1 MVPFISTKKRTDMKH
16 TLTPI
21 LLMAVSLSGCASLS
35 SMSHAPQ
42 QSSNNSASLMAARK
56 ALSEGAAATSLSIAH
71 GILSMRPND
80 VDAMVAEGDA
90 NVQLGNRHTAEMEYK
105 QALAI
110 DPASVKARLGLGKLV
125 LANDAREAE
134 RSFRAVLATSPHNAA
149 ALTDL
154 GVALD
159 LQERHREAQA
169 SYQAALDIDPNLTSP
184 RVDLAVS
191 LALSGDPAK
200 AEGLLRDASESGAMP
215 ARVRADYALAEVMA
229 GHSDDATQTLQ
240 ADLSADEAK
249 SSVTAMEGLRNH
261 PTAAVPVA
269 VAPAAPVP
277 APQASLAPLPPVNK
291 VSLPAPGAG
300 AKSALQTA
308 QLAAPGK
315 GPASTGP

>member
-1 MVPFISTKKRTDMKH
+1 MKKA
-16 TLTPI
+16 
-21 LLMAVSLSGCASLS
+21 LLLIAAALSSCASLS
-35 SMSHAPQ
+35 SVSHAPE
-42 QSSNNSASLMAARK
+42 QSGNNSASLMAARK

-71 GILSMRPND
+71 GVLSMRPND

-90 NVQLGNRHTAEMEYK
+90 DVQLGNRHTAEMEYK
-105 QALAI
+105 QALKL
-110 DPASVKARLGLGKLV
+110 DPSLVGARLGLGKLQMASDAHAAEATFRQV
-125 LANDAREAE
+125 LANA
-134 RSFRAVLATSPHNAA
+134 PNNAA

-169 SYQAALDIDPNLTSP
+169 SYQAALDANPNLTSP

-249 SSVTAMEGLRNH
+249 ASVQAMEILRTH
-261 PTAAVPVA
+261 PASTPVTQ
-269 VAPAAPVP
+269 
-277 APQASLAPLPPVNK
+277 APQASIPPVK
-291 VSLPAPGAG
+291 QIAAVQVPPPAKT
-300 AKSALQTA
+300 AKAAVQTA
-308 QLAAPGK
+308 QLAAPA
-315 GPASTGP
+315 ASVPVSASVPVPVSVPVKAPPQ